1 MSTVILLAP
10 GTTSWVVPSDWNS
23 ASNSIECIGG
33 GGGGGGGNSTGPA
46 AGGGG
51 AAYSKTVNVPLA
63 PFTVIN
69 CSVGAAGA
77 GGTTAAQP
85 TAGGASWFGSTTATS
100 ASVLAAGGGAA
111 VNWTGTASTTL
122 PGQGGK
128 ASACIGD
135 IYLSGG
141 NGGGVIQATYTG
153 AGGGGGGSAGP
164 HGQGAN
170 GGANDAQ
177 LGAGGGGADGGN
189 PGVVGSGVGSGTGET
204 GNGGN
209 NRNGSGGGAGGSYTG
224 SDGTNGGGGGGG
236 YTGGQGSYEPIWTAT
251 SNGATAGPGSGSG
264 GGQFATLQP
273 IGAYG
278 GGGGG
283 AASGVGIPG
292 QPGLIVITYT
302 PLTVVIPTTGGNS
315 GGSAISSQLQT
326 AQAGAIFG
334 VQSFGTI
341 VDVINDAL
349 NEIGAELIS
358 DPSEPS
364 PQAVRAATL
373 YTRVVRAELRAHAWS
388 CAMDRA
394 VLAANPFAPSFGY
407 RTSYP
412 LPPNFLRLWQLG
424 DIYMDYVLTDYVGKD
439 ESYFAIEG
447 KNILCNETSPLKI
460 RFIKDISQTPNLW
473 DALLREVIAL
483 RLGLKLIPSL
493 LKSDSKYQIIQKEYE
508 SIIRRARRINAI
520 ELPPTPE
527 AESSW
532 VIGRL

>member
-1 MSTVILLAP
+1 MRLTK
-10 GTTSWVVPSDWNS
+10 S
-23 ASNSIECIGG
+23 A
-33 GGGGGGGNSTGPA
+33 
-46 AGGGG
+46 
-51 AAYSKTVNVPLA
+51 L
-63 PFTVIN
+63 
-69 CSVGAAGA
+69 
-77 GGTTAAQP
+77 
-85 TAGGASWFGSTTATS
+85 
-100 ASVLAAGGGAA
+100 
-111 VNWTGTASTTL
+111 
-122 PGQGGK
+122 
-128 ASACIGD
+128 
-135 IYLSGG
+135 
-141 NGGGVIQATYTG
+141 
-153 AGGGGGGSAGP
+153 
-164 HGQGAN
+164 
-170 GGANDAQ
+170 
-177 LGAGGGGADGGN
+177 
-189 PGVVGSGVGSGTGET
+189 
-204 GNGGN
+204 
-209 NRNGSGGGAGGSYTG
+209 
-224 SDGTNGGGGGGG
+224 
-236 YTGGQGSYEPIWTAT
+236 
-251 SNGATAGPGSGSG
+251 
-264 GGQFATLQP
+264 
-273 IGAYG
+273 
-278 GGGGG
+278 
-283 AASGVGIPG
+283 
-292 QPGLIVITYT
+292 
-302 PLTVVIPTTGGNS
+302 
-315 GGSAISSQLQT
+315 
-326 AQAGAIFG
+326 
-334 VQSFGTI
+334 
-341 VDVINDAL
+341 
-349 NEIGAELIS
+349 ELIS

-447 KNILCNETSPLKI
+447 KNILCNEVSPLKI